1 MTDTLVNQIT
11 KKWRGRIECE
21 LDAVFPA
28 DRNHHLNC
36 AIRYHLATGGKR
48 IRPVLALLTCE
59 QLGGDPERALPFA
72 VSAEI
77 LHNMFLL
84 HDDIEDGDRV
94 RRDKATVWVEYGVG
108 NAVNCGDYMLARA
121 YRVLIDA
128 YARTPLGA
136 PLIDL
141 FTFVLE
147 RTIEGQALDINTRGS
162 ENLTVDEYLNMVEL
176 KTGHYL
182 GFTMTGG
189 AIIAQAT
196 QEVRDR
202 LARVGRLLGPAF
214 QIRDDII
221 DLTEGKGRGGEIG
234 CDIREGKP
242 SMLLAAAL
250 PHCNAGEKAELVG
263 ILRKPREQ
271 TTEEDVRRAIGIFKK
286 YNAIGFAQKFA
297 DDLVAQA
304 LRIVDQIPFK
314 EPETFRSFARFISA
328 RKR

>member
-1 MTDTLVNQIT
+1 MTEMLVNQIT
-11 KKWRGRIECE
+11 EKWRGRIESE
-21 LDAVFPA
+21 LDEAFPPGS
-28 DRNHHLNC
+28 HPHLNE

-72 VSAEI
+72 VAAEI

-84 HDDIEDGDRV
+84 HDDIADGDRV
-94 RRDKATVWVEYGVG
+94 RRDKPAVWVEYGVG

-121 YRVLIDA
+121 YRALVDA
-128 YARTPLGA
+128 YASAALG
-136 PLIDL
+136 PQILDL

-147 RTIEGQALDINTRGS
+147 RTIEGQALDINLRGS
-162 ENLTVDEYLNMVEL
+162 ENLTVEEYVRMVEL

-189 AIIAQAT
+189 AIIARADD
-196 QEVRDR
+196 EVREK
-202 LARVGRLLGPAF
+202 LAKFGRLLGPAF
-214 QIRDDII
+214 QIRDDIL

-250 PHCNAGEKAELVG
+250 PRCNAGEKTEVVAVM
-263 ILRKPREQ
+263 RKSREE
-271 TTEEDVRRAIGIFKK
+271 TTAQDVQRVIGIFRK
-286 YNAIGFAQKFA
+286 YDAVGFAQKFA

-304 LRIVDQIPFK
+304 LRIIDEIPFK